1 MSVFAMLALHA
12 MDNGGMR
19 VTLLILLFVAI
30 ALIVTGSIIAVF
42 TLFQQRKERMTPYTD
57 EALKE

>member
-1 MSVFAMLALHA
+1 MSVFAMLASQA

-30 ALIVTGSIIAVF
+30 ALIITGSIIAVF
-42 TLFQQRKERMTPYTD
+42 TLFQQRKERTLYSD
-57 EALKE
+57 EAFKE